1 MDIPLAAKFGQSKI
15 AYFTIA
21 TLYARAKQQPNSK
34 RQLLILTWLNHSKN
48 WIHTHTR
55 NDYATRN
62 RFFTFLF
69 EKNVQQ
75 LFSKRD
81 CHQFLE
87 WNEFFPSFIWCPLSV
102 FIYILLPKT
111 DFFPP
116 MWSHFIFVWIKM
128 NMMMIKRERSLNTQN
143 SISHHHHLY
152 YIMCIRAT
160 AEDLCD
166 DDKSNSSREEKN
178 KKTSLHRPQMCC
190 DIDITFYFLHRF
202 FFNFMLL
209 FVLCRGL
216 CFAVRRT
223 CGLKENWW

>member
-1 MDIPLAAKFGQSKI
+1 MDIPLAAKFRQSKI

-81 CHQFLE
+81 CHQFFGMK
-87 WNEFFPSFIWCPLSV
+87 WVFSV
-102 FIYILLPKT
+102 VHLVPAVCIYIYFASKNW
-111 DFFPP
+111 FFPP

-178 KKTSLHRPQMCC
+178 KKTSLHRPQMSC
-190 DIDITFYFLHRF
+190 DITFYFLHRF